1 MSNSKRK
8 KIDKILKIV
17 EFIWIITHNSQHKT
31 LLNASMING
40 KFKIKQKQIKQK
52 DKSRLISREIG
63 MPFKLFP
70 EKNNIFRKLN
80 G

>member
-40 KFKIKQKQIKQK
+40 KFKIKQKQIK
-52 DKSRLISREIG
+52 
-63 MPFKLFP
+63 
-70 EKNNIFRKLN
+70 
-80 G
+80 